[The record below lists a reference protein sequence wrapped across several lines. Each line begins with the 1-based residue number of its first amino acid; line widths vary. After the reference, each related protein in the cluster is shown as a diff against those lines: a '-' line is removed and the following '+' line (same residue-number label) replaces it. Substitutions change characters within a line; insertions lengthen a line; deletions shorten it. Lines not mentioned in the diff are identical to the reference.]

1 MTVTVDCIYDG
12 EVFCPLEK
20 IDLKKGE
27 RLTLHIERHI
37 SLDPIVLQTP
47 VTDDL
52 IQSLRRESWTS
63 LFI

>member
-1 MTVTVDCIYDG
+1 MTVTIDCIYDG
-12 EVFCPLEK
+12 EVFRPLEK
-20 IDLKKGE
+20 IDLIKGE

-47 VTDDL
+47 VTDVL

-63 LFI
+63 L

>member
-1 MTVTVDCIYDG
+1 MTVTIDCIYDG
-12 EVFCPLEK
+12 EVFRPLEK
-20 IDLKKGE
+20 IDLIKGE

-63 LFI
+63 L

>member
-1 MTVTVDCIYDG
+1 MTVTIDCIYDG
-12 EVFCPLEK
+12 EVFRPLEK
-20 IDLKKGE
+20 IDLIKGE

-37 SLDPIVLQTP
+37 SLNPIVLQTP

-63 LFI
+63 L